1 MENGQDF
8 IDYYDL
14 LQVNPGCDARILEV
28 AYRYFAKMYHPDH
41 AETADVDK
49 FNEVVQAYHLL
60 RDAEKRAEYD
70 QIYFSHRDR
79 SEQAN
84 FVDIDFEVD
93 EKAAVTDA
101 EIHQK
106 ILLHLY
112 KRRREAA
119 NDAGVIAWLLQEL
132 LECSEEHFEF
142 HVWYLRAKGLIARTE
157 QGTLEITIEGVDHV
171 ISTSRSHSEKILQI
185 AKPLSEQG

>member
-1 MENGQDF
+1 MESSHEF
-8 IDYYDL
+8 VDYYDL
-14 LQVNPGCDARILEV
+14 LQVNPGCDPRILEV

-41 AETADVDK
+41 VETANVDK
-49 FNEVVQAYHLL
+49 FNEVVQAYHVL
-60 RDAEKRAEYD
+60 RDPEQRAEYD
-70 QIYFSHRDR
+70 KVYFSHKDKP
-79 SEQAN
+79 EKPFLA
-84 FVDIDFEVD
+84 DIDFDVD
-93 EKAAVTDA
+93 EKDAVSDA

-119 NDAGVIAWLLQEL
+119 NDAGVIAWLLQEM
-132 LECSEEHFEF
+132 LECTEEHFEF

-171 ISTSRSHSEKILQI
+171 ISTSRGHSAEKLLI
-185 AKPLSEQG
+185 AKPKENDG